1 MSDQLTEL
9 EQRVYHYMIDFLAA
23 NTYQPSIRDIARQF
37 HIKST
42 KTVSDLLHALE
53 RKGYIERDES
63 RSRGVRLLGFS
74 GGGQTQPI
82 PFYGRIHA
90 GTPSVSP
97 DDRRGFITVDRRFL
111 PTHDVYFLKV
121 KGDSMAGRGI
131 LDGDYVMVSPS
142 LSPKDG
148 NIIAA
153 RLGEEATIKT
163 LAHREGRIVLEP
175 ANPKDEAIEIS
186 PNEDFGVLGVVC
198 GVYRPFWE
206 QLEEPTDSNGSE
218 DGPAH
223 ALADGPSNNGPSHNG
238 PSHNGPSHNGPFG
251 G

>member
-1 MSDQLTEL
+1 MPDQLTEL

-74 GGGQTQPI
+74 GGGQTQPV

-90 GTPSVSP
+90 GTPSLLP
-97 DDRRGFITVDRRFL
+97 EDRKGFITVDRRFL
-111 PTHDVYFLKV
+111 PTNDTYFLKV
-121 KGDSMAGRGI
+121 KGDSMIGRGI
-131 LDGDYVMVSPS
+131 LDGDFVLISPS
-142 LSPKDG
+142 LTSKNGD
-148 NIIAA
+148 IIAA
-153 RLGEEATIKT
+153 RLGEDATIKT
-163 LAHREGRIVLEP
+163 LAQRDGRVVLEP
-175 ANPKDEAIEIS
+175 ANENDAAMEIS
-186 PNEDFGVLGVVC
+186 SNDDFAVLGVVC

-206 QLEEPTDSNGSE
+206 QLEEPT
-218 DGPAH
+218 
-223 ALADGPSNNGPSHNG
+223 LTNGPMHAASSGNGNGNG
-238 PSHNGPSHNGPFG
+238 PVG